1 MKKNKVISYKATR
14 KVAVTRAVFSRSCN
28 GGGSKHYWSSI
39 ISTMLYTVYYTVKTE
54 KFASLPTSNNNQEW
68 NFRFDNSELKVLQRK
83 CQTPTQALVRK
94 HIGLWLCMCVWVSE
108 WKVSELTGGWCM
120 YTSTHREGRDS
131 KKQAAGQS
139 RGRLRQRRHS
149 QMQQIKTHARTSTH
163 KPPITAWQHTPMVQ
177 WTQWRQAVHSGR
189 GGHLGDC

>member
-1 MKKNKVISYKATR
+1 MSDSYTGPREKTHWFVI
-14 KVAVTRAVFSRSCN
+14 
-28 GGGSKHYWSSI
+28 
-39 ISTMLYTVYYTVKTE
+39 VYV
-54 KFASLPTSNNNQEW
+54 
-68 NFRFDNSELKVLQRK
+68 
-83 CQTPTQALVRK
+83 CVR
-94 HIGLWLCMCVWVSE
+94 E

-163 KPPITAWQHTPMVQ
+163 KPPSQRGNTLPWCSGHSGDKQCIQDEADIFRWLLSSRQHT
-177 WTQWRQAVHSGR
+177 WSRKRTSKRDHGGALKQAIWWGKQIHKAKGPIFEMDSNSATFLPIIHSNKAGEAGR
-189 GGHLGDC
+189 LKTRLCKLGKNKYIHK